1 MTANGFHGNQN
12 ILNDQSIHSIVRW
25 KYADGTARLAAT
37 GFTINDG
44 YGVAFQESD
53 STYWVLTSYSPIVW
67 DEMTSSNSTL
77 AGDVTGPLASNT
89 ISNDVVTFAKMQNI
103 ATNSLIG
110 RDTAGSGDPETI
122 LLNATLEMDGSNNLQ
137 RAALTGDITATAG
150 SNTTAIAAGVIVNAD
165 VNASAAIDLSKLQ
178 TITTDRLL
186 GRDTA
191 GTGSIEQVSLGNG
204 LAFSGS
210 TSITTNIDGTSLEY
224 NSGAIRRAAI
234 TGDVTIA
241 AGANSATVT
250 DLTITSEA
258 QGDILYRNA
267 TNWVRLAASTDGY
280 VLTTHGAAAN
290 PTWAASSGGGLTPGT
305 ITGQILYWNG
315 SAFVVLNPGTDG
327 YVLTTHGNGAAP
339 TWARPLVKQTVIT
352 ADATYTPTT
361 GMQYCKVQIWGGGG
375 WGASATTAGGS
386 ASCGAGGGGGGG
398 YAEDLFS
405 AAQIGVSKAVVI
417 GAGGTSAAVNGGNS
431 TFGSTLLVANGG
443 SSAPAGTSTGGSG
456 GFNLGG
462 AGGTASGSSGA
473 ASLRTYSGT
482 RGGDGGS
489 YVNNSATTG
498 GFVVGGSGG
507 MPWGGMANPSR
518 IVGNNNSSG
527 DVSQQGSV
535 GIGPGSGGSGSVN
548 FTENATI
555 SGANGFRGECIIT
568 EYIYA

>member
-224 NSGAIRRAAI
+224 NSGAIR
-234 TGDVTIA
+234 
-241 AGANSATVT
+241 
-250 DLTITSEA
+250 
-258 QGDILYRNA
+258 NA

-417 GAGGTSAAVNGGNS
+417 GA
-431 TFGSTLLVANGG
+431 
-443 SSAPAGTSTGGSG
+443 
-456 GFNLGG
+456 
-462 AGGTASGSSGA
+462 
-473 ASLRTYSGT
+473 
-482 RGGDGGS
+482 
-489 YVNNSATTG
+489 
-498 GFVVGGSGG
+498 
-507 MPWGGMANPSR
+507 
-518 IVGNNNSSG
+518 
-527 DVSQQGSV
+527 
-535 GIGPGSGGSGSVN
+535 
-548 FTENATI
+548 
-555 SGANGFRGECIIT
+555 
-568 EYIYA
+568 